1 MNLILTFLF
10 FIFSFNQNINFKSG
24 PKINNQKIFKNEIEY
39 PSKKYSTNINF
50 NQNLNNGD
58 LWHSNYNYTFV
69 VNLTDFKK
77 YTFEYYNFKIEYQIL
92 ERIIDKN
99 NNVISTKNG
108 ISLLVRNEISSKAK
122 INNYVL
128 EEIGTSNK
136 IEYQSFLMADLEIK
150 QDYKLTT
157 IITNNRAKEAAIK
170 STNLF
175 KQRTLSVSQIEV
187 FLIPKIDYEI
197 FDNQSLE
204 VKYDPSKMPNS
215 IDNINKELNN
225 KLLQMIDQLNL
236 NSQIFFYFFS
246 GIQLSNNNLNDL
258 SEITPN
264 LIKTMEIEVSKS
276 YIIEKDAFLK
286 PLTPLKLKVIFLQ
299 TFNITNI
306 GLAKEIFVE
315 NYSIVN
321 KEFLISK
328 FDSLAFLFD
337 DILFIEKEREDKW
350 IIDVKDKYKTY
361 IYGTL
366 EINIH
371 LYSNNWNESNNENI
385 DSENPSWIDGEIYD
399 ENPQFKNIKE
409 SKYLKSI
416 ILFSISIL
424 MFSSILLPELLK
436 KLKKKHRKND
446 KI

>member
-10 FIFSFNQNINFKSG
+10 FIFSFNQNINFKSES
-24 PKINNQKIFKNEIEY
+24 KINNEKIFKNEIEY
-39 PSKKYSTNINF
+39 PSKMYSTNINF

-77 YTFEYYNFKIEYQIL
+77 YTFEYYDFKIEYQIL

-108 ISLLVRNEISSKAK
+108 ISLLVRKEISSKAK

-128 EEIGTSNK
+128 EEIESSNK

-157 IITNNRAKEAAIK
+157 IITNNRAKESAIK

-187 FLIPKIDYEI
+187 FLIPKIEYEI
-197 FDNQSLE
+197 FDNQSLQ
-204 VKYDPSKMPNS
+204 VRYDPSKIPNS
-215 IDNINKELNN
+215 IHNINKELNN

-246 GIQLSNNNLNDL
+246 GIQLSNDNLNDL

-264 LIKTMEIEVSKS
+264 LIKTIEIEFSKS
-276 YIIEKDAFLK
+276 YVIEKDAFLK
-286 PLTPLKLKVIFLQ
+286 QLTPPKLKVFFLQ
-299 TFNITNI
+299 TFNISNL

-328 FDSLAFLFD
+328 FGSLAFLFD
-337 DILFIEKEREDKW
+337 EILFIEKERENKW
-350 IIDVKDKYKTY
+350 IIDVKDEYKTC

-366 EINIH
+366 EVNIH